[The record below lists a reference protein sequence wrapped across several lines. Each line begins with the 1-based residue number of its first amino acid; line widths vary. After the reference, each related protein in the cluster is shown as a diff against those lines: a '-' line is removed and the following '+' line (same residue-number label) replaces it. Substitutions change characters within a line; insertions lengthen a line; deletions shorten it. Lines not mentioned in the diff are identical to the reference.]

1 MKARW
6 LLFGVL
12 LFQMLGVRTALAQHY
27 DLSTAYEPTPQWFA
41 MELKFGPYL
50 PNIDSELGDGGGPY
64 EDIFGRKLRLMTQLT
79 FDVQFLK
86 KHGTLGVGGTIG
98 LFTAQGKA
106 LLESGEPS
114 SDTTSLNVVPTIL
127 QLVYRWDYAA
137 KKWHV
142 PLVPYIRAGIVYSFF
157 WITQGSGKLA
167 RFPSSGEKARGGVWG
182 YQFNIGLAF
191 LLDVLEPSAA
201 KRLDSEMG
209 VNHTYLFCEFVHS
222 GVDDFG
228 GDSLRLGMKYS
239 LLAGLTA
246 EF

>member
-6 LLFGVL
+6 ILCGALLLCFG
-12 LFQMLGVRTALAQHY
+12 GSRTAEAQFY
-27 DLSTAYEPTPQWFA
+27 DLNTTYKPSPQWFA
-41 MELKFGPYL
+41 VELKFGPYL
-50 PNIDSELGDGGGPY
+50 PDVDTEVGSSPY
-64 EDIFGRKLRLMTQLT
+64 KDIFGRRLGLMSQLT

-98 LFTAQGKA
+98 LFTRQGDA
-106 LLESGEPS
+106 LLDDGSSS
-114 SDTTSLNVVPTIL
+114 SDETSLNVIPLVL

-137 KKWHV
+137 KKWNV
-142 PLVPYIRAGIVYSFF
+142 PLVPYVRAGIVYAFY

-167 RFPSSGEKARGGVWG
+167 RFANSGNKARGGIWG
-182 YQFNIGLAF
+182 YQINVGLAF
-191 LLDVLEPSAA
+191 MLDALEPSSA
-201 KRLDSEMG
+201 KKLDSEMG

-222 GVDDFG
+222 RIDDFG
-228 GDSLRLGMKYS
+228 GDRMRLGMKYS

>member
-6 LLFGVL
+6 LLLGVL
-12 LFQMLGVRTALAQHY
+12 VFQLLAVRTAEARYY
-27 DLSTAYEPTPQWFA
+27 DIQSAYEPSPQWFA
-41 MELKFGPYL
+41 VELKFGPYK
-50 PNIDSELGDGGGPY
+50 PDIDSELGSGGGPY

-86 KHGTLGVGGTIG
+86 KHGTLGVGGTMGI
-98 LFTAQGKA
+98 FTAQGKA

-114 SDTTSLNVVPTIL
+114 SDTTSINVIPMIL

-137 KKWHV
+137 KRWNV
-142 PLVPYIRAGIVYSFF
+142 PLVPYVRAGFVYAFY
-157 WITQGSGKLA
+157 WITQGSGNLA
-167 RFPSSGEKARGGVWG
+167 RFTTSGAKAHGGVWG
-182 YQFNIGLAF
+182 YQINVGLAF
-191 LLDVLEPSAA
+191 LLDVLEPSSA

-222 GVDDFG
+222 GIDDFG
-228 GDSLRLGMKYS
+228 GDRIRLGMKYS

>member
-1 MKARW
+1 VKICW
-6 LLFGVL
+6 SLLGVL
-12 LFQMLGVRTALAQHY
+12 LLGLASTPTAKAQYY
-27 DLSTAYEPTPQWFA
+27 DLNTAYEPSPQWFA
-41 MELKFGPYL
+41 VELKFGPYL
-50 PNIDSELGDGGGPY
+50 PDIDSELGSGGGPY
-64 EDIFGRKLRLMTQLT
+64 RDIFGRKLRLMSQLT

-106 LLESGEPS
+106 LLETGESS
-114 SDTTSLNVVPTIL
+114 SDKTSINVIPLIL

-137 KKWHV
+137 KHWNV
-142 PLVPYIRAGIVYSFF
+142 PLVPYVRAGLVYSFY

-167 RFPSSGEKARGGVWG
+167 RFASGGKAHGGVWG
-182 YQFNIGLAF
+182 YQVNIGLA
-191 LLDVLEPSAA
+191 LMLDVLEPGSA
-201 KRLDSEMG
+201 KKLDSEMG

-228 GDSLRLGMKYS
+228 GDRIRLGMKYT
-239 LLAGLTA
+239 LLAGLAA